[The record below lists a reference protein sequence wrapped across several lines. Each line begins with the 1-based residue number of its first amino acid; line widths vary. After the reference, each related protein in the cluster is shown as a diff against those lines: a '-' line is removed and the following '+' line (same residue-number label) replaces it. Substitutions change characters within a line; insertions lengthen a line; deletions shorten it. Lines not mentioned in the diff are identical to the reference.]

1 MATRGRGDTGTRGQ
15 RGRGL
20 GLSKADYKTVVDLR
34 AALGD
39 YWLAGANL
47 GELVQKKNEAYGDSI
62 NATGTVLRELFPAG
76 IRPEQYGDLG
86 LIVRVWDKLKRIATR
101 KDAFGESPW
110 QDIAGYGLLG
120 AVRDKKAA
128 GRSRT

>member
-1 MATRGRGDTGTRGQ
+1 MKSRKK
-15 RGRGL
+15 GL
-20 GLSKADYKTVVDLR
+20 GLSKRDYKVAMDIR

-39 YWLAGANL
+39 YWVAGAAL

-62 NATGTVLRELFPAG
+62 NATGAALRELFPAG

-86 LIVRVWDKLKRIATR
+86 LIVRVWDKLKRIASR

-120 AVRDKKAA
+120 SVRDKKAA
-128 GRSRT
+128 GRGRA